1 MSHQPLEFEVFSLFP
16 ELVESVCGAGLL
28 GKARERDLVRV
39 HTTNFREFATDKHR
53 TVDDAPFGGGAGMV
67 IRPDVVVSALERV
80 ERERGPFHRVLLTPS
95 APVFDQWVARRLSTH
110 PRVGLLCG
118 RYEGIDD
125 RVREH
130 YVDECLSIG
139 DFVLNGGEVAAAAI
153 IEAVSRLREGV
164 LGNPESARDDS
175 FSDPARGTLLE
186 HPHYT
191 RPARFRDHDVPEV
204 LLGGDHEGV
213 ARWRRLQ
220 AGARTWALRPELRP
234 RPTLPVDH
242 PVWLALDGALSPAQL
257 DSVRAR
263 CSARVRVVAGRSRR
277 DLVRE
282 VKRATGQAPWIA
294 GLGEGVFGAPTVG
307 ALAPV
312 LDLLDLAHPAP
323 SEQIAPLVFAAP
335 ASFAQTF
342 GAAVWFAPTAQ
353 STGEAPTPALTPERS
368 APGLATD
375 PAMIDIS
382 QPRTGE
388 DLAGLAGR
396 LCDALERLGA

>member
-1 MSHQPLEFEVFSLFP
+1 VSRQPLEFEVFSLFP

-39 HTTNFREFATDKHR
+39 YTTDFREFATDKHR
-53 TVDDAPFGGGAGMV
+53 TVDDAPFGGGPGMV

-80 ERERGPFHRVLLTPS
+80 EHERGPFHRVLLTPS
-95 APVFDQWVARRLSTH
+95 APVFDQSVARRLSKHT
-110 PRVGLLCG
+110 RIGLLCG

-130 YVDECLSIG
+130 HVDECLSIG

-164 LGNPESARDDS
+164 LGNPDSAREDS
-175 FSDPARGTLLE
+175 FSNPARGTLLE

-191 RPARFRDHDVPEV
+191 RPARFREHDVPEV

-213 ARWRRLQ
+213 ARWRRLR
-220 AGARTWALRPELRP
+220 AGVRTWALRPELRP
-234 RPTLPVDH
+234 RPTLSRGH
-242 PVWLALDGALSPAQL
+242 PIWLALDDSVSATQVE
-257 DSVRAR
+257 SVRAR
-263 CSARVRVVAGRSRR
+263 CSPRVRVVAGRSRR
-277 DLVRE
+277 DLIRQ
-282 VKRATGQAPWIA
+282 VKKATGKTAWIA
-294 GLGEGVFGAPTVG
+294 GLGGSASDAPVVG
-307 ALAPV
+307 ALTPA
-312 LDLLDLAHPAP
+312 LDLLELAQPAP
-323 SEQIAPLVFAAP
+323 SEEIAPLVFAWP
-335 ASFAQTF
+335 ASFAQSL
-342 GAAVWFAPTAQ
+342 GAAVWFAPMTQ
-353 STGEAPTPALTPERS
+353 PPEEERS
-368 APGLATD
+368 APGLATG

-396 LCDALERLGA
+396 LCDALERFGA